1 MRLASG
7 IGFLSQEESVLIF
20 SVIFYPSSHPLQ
32 MPFVCSMY
40 AACSYFRCI
49 SVPSHS
55 PGLGRTNMVPP
66 SPVVHHASCRVWAMW
81 TVRWP
86 VGKVGTCADQCQ
98 LKIGGWFGLRTKN
111 RTKTCSQIEIH
122 YSLLTQSSYELG
134 LIHAGSKPKKQRSFW
149 SGPEFNST
157 VTMCSSQ
164 CEDRCWK
171 GWYRS
176 NECLLVSNTK
186 L

>member
-1 MRLASG
+1 MTIYYIADLVGAACKRDRLILGYPFARG
-7 IGFLSQEESVLIF
+7 VDTHIFYYFLSKFPPITNAICMLN
-20 SVIFYPSSHPLQ
+20 
-32 MPFVCSMY
+32 VCSY
-40 AACSYFRCI
+40 LGCI

-111 RTKTCSQIEIH
+111 RTKTRSQIEIH
-122 YSLLTQSSYELG
+122 YSHS
-134 LIHAGSKPKKQRSFW
+134 P
-149 SGPEFNST
+149 
-157 VTMCSSQ
+157 VT
-164 CEDRCWK
+164 
-171 GWYRS
+171 
-176 NECLLVSNTK
+176 N
-186 L
+186 